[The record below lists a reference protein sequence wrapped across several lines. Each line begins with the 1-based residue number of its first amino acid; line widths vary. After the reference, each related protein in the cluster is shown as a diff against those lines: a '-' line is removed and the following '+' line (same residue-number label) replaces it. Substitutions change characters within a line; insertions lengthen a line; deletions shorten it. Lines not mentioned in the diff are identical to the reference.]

1 MNRDKV
7 KIAQI
12 EVCETAKKM
21 YHSGLVAGTWGNIS
35 SRVDEEYMVI
45 TPSGM
50 DYDRLCADD
59 MVLVNM
65 KTFEYEGRLKPSVE
79 VPVHSAVYLSR
90 PEVNGIVHTHST
102 YALTMATA
110 RKPIPPI
117 CDDQVQILGGDV
129 RLAAY
134 TMPGTKEMAD
144 EVVKA
149 LKDRGGAL
157 IANHGAITIGRNL
170 AEAFTGSQVLEKTA
184 LIYINTQ
191 SIGGPAEI
199 SREDVE
205 FFHDFF
211 MTKCGQKWKGDRA

>member
-1 MNRDKV
+1 MKMNREKV
-7 KIAQI
+7 KVAQA

-21 YHSGLVAGTWGNIS
+21 YSSGLVAGTWGNIS
-35 SRVDEEYMVI
+35 SRIDDEYMVI

-50 DYDRLCADD
+50 DYERLNAED
-59 MVLVNM
+59 MVVVNM
-65 KTFEYEGRLKPSVE
+65 KTFEYEGNLKPSVE
-79 VPVHSAVYLSR
+79 VPVHAAVYLDR
-90 PEVNGIVHTHST
+90 PAVNGIVHTHST

-134 TMPGTKEMAD
+134 TMPGSQEMA
-144 EVVKA
+144 EAVVGA

-157 IANHGAITIGRNL
+157 IANHGAITVGRTL

-191 SIGGPAEI
+191 KIGGPVEI
-199 SREDVE
+199 SAEDVE
-205 FFHDFF
+205 FFHEFF
-211 MTKCGQKWKGDRA
+211 MTKYGQK

>member
-1 MNRDKV
+1 MNREKV
-7 KIAQI
+7 KVAQA

-21 YHSGLVAGTWGNIS
+21 YSSGLVAGTWGNIS
-35 SRVDEEYMVI
+35 SRIDDEYMVI

-50 DYDRLCADD
+50 DYERLNAED
-59 MVLVNM
+59 MVVVNM
-65 KTFEYEGRLKPSVE
+65 KTFEYEGNLKPSVE
-79 VPVHSAVYLSR
+79 VPVHAAVYLDR
-90 PEVNGIVHTHST
+90 PAVNGIVHTHST

-134 TMPGTKEMAD
+134 TMPGSQEMA
-144 EVVKA
+144 EAVVGA

-157 IANHGAITIGRNL
+157 IANHGAITVGRTL

-191 SIGGPAEI
+191 KIGGPVEI
-199 SREDVE
+199 SAEDVE
-205 FFHDFF
+205 FFHEFF
-211 MTKCGQKWKGDRA
+211 MTKYGQK

>member
-1 MNRDKV
+1 
-7 KIAQI
+7 
-12 EVCETAKKM
+12 
-21 YHSGLVAGTWGNIS
+21 
-35 SRVDEEYMVI
+35 
-45 TPSGM
+45 M

-211 MTKCGQKWKGDRA
+211 MTKYGQKWKGDRA